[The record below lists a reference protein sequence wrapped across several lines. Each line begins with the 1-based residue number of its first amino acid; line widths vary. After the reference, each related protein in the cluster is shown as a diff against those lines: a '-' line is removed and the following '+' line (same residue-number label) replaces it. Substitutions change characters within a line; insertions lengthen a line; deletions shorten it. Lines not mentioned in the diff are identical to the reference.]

1 MTADLSTSPSA
12 LGIDEGRRLL
22 MELETLRDASVAAA
36 EQAEAAA
43 SRVIAAR
50 EAAVSAANDAR
61 ASADAAH
68 CMSEEC
74 SLAAGRVTRANE
86 DARCQADKIIS
97 ALDIIVSSVSETRRS
112 PVAASN
118 DFEALIAELEQVK
131 ADGARECALID
142 GVINTARNDNPLQR
156 PSDERY
162 ASLCL
167 NASIGNATN
176 DVLDASQFW

>member
-1 MTADLSTSPSA
+1 M
-12 LGIDEGRRLL
+12 R
-22 MELETLRDASVAAA
+22 
-36 EQAEAAA
+36 
-43 SRVIAAR
+43 
-50 EAAVSAANDAR
+50 
-61 ASADAAH
+61 
-68 CMSEEC
+68 
-74 SLAAGRVTRANE
+74 TR
-86 DARCQADKIIS
+86 
-97 ALDIIVSSVSETRRS
+97 
-112 PVAASN
+112 SN
-118 DFEALIAELEQVK
+118 DISQAVKHVAQAIGLTLIVEHLVQKYVEALIAELEQVK